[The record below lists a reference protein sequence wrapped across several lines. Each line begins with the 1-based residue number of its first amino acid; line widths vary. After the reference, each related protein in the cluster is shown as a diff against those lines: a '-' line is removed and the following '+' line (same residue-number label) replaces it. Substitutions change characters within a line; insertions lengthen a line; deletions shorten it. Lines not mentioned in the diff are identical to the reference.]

1 MVTVAVVQVTATE
14 VTFAVAVPVPP
25 ATVHVCDGLLG
36 WVPTVTAY
44 APPFATAVWKV
55 NETDVPVPG
64 VMVSLSVPLSIKTK
78 PVPVKPVTVPPIVYV
93 AVVGGV
99 VLPPPPPLLPPGMPL
114 HEARI
119 SAVRVMLARAN
130 IFLAGIIEILFS
142 FVLRPSQA
150 MTGNNAFRCEHSWTF
165 PGHWREA
172 QSEPKNREPAFSS
185 TIRTESTVTV

>member
-1 MVTVAVVQVTATE
+1 
-14 VTFAVAVPVPP
+14 
-25 ATVHVCDGLLG
+25 
-36 WVPTVTAY
+36 
-44 APPFATAVWKV
+44 
-55 NETDVPVPG
+55 
-64 VMVSLSVPLSIKTK
+64 
-78 PVPVKPVTVPPIVYV
+78 
-93 AVVGGV
+93 
-99 VLPPPPPLLPPGMPL
+99 MPL

-172 QSEPKNREPAFSS
+172 QSEPKNREPG
-185 TIRTESTVTV
+185 VLLHH